1 MTGVHPSQQSVTRLL
16 STLQE
21 GGDEAALNKLFERVY
36 KELHRRAHQ
45 QRRRWKGNYTL
56 NTTALVHEAYLKLVD
71 QEDHSWKNRAHF
83 FAVAAKAMRH
93 ILINYAR
100 DRQAQKRGGDAPK
113 LSLEGFREMLGRTVA
128 MNEERAEM
136 LVVLDEALEQF
147 EKDHPRASRVVECRF
162 FGGMTI
168 EETAEAVGVSTA
180 TVSRDWTLAQAWLYR
195 EIKRTLEL

>member
-1 MTGVHPSQQSVTRLL
+1 MHPTQQSVSRLL

-21 GGDEAALNKLFERVY
+21 GNEAALNELFERVY
-36 KELHRRAHQ
+36 DELHQRAHQ
-45 QRRRWKGNYTL
+45 QRRRWQGNYTL

-71 QEDHSWKNRAHF
+71 REEHSWENRAHF

-100 DRQAQKRGGDAPK
+100 DQQAQKRGGEAPK
-113 LSLEGFREMLGRTVA
+113 LSLEGFRDMLGRAVA

-136 LVVLDEALEQF
+136 LVMLDEALEQL
-147 EKDHPRASRVVECRF
+147 EKDHPRASQVVECRF

-168 EETAEAVGVSTA
+168 EETAEAVGISTA

-195 EIKRTLEL
+195 EIRRTIEL